1 MPALGIAAL
10 LLVVGIISL
19 FVREATRLASLGLFV
34 AAIVAAIASAI
45 VIVPAGHA
53 GVPVLFGKVQNF
65 HLSEGMHLINPL
77 VQVTALSVRTEE
89 YTMSS
94 ATREGRIK
102 GDDSIRVLT
111 SDGLEMPLDVTI
123 LYRLSPSDAPWIYRN
138 IGPNYEAK
146 IIRPAARTAIR
157 EAASNL
163 TAQEAYSLKRKE
175 LAEDS
180 QKLLELQIANLLGQH
195 EDFKG
200 PGVIIQ
206 DVLLRN
212 VSLPTRVRDAI
223 ERKLT
228 AAQEAQQME
237 FVLEKERK
245 EAERKEIEAKGIA
258 NFQKVVSEDISEQLL
273 QWKGIEATMEISR
286 SPNAKVVIIG
296 SGASGLPVILNTN

>member
-123 LYRLSPSDAPWIYRN
+123 LYKLSPSDAPWIYRN
-138 IGPNYEAK
+138 IGPNFEAK

-180 QKLLELQIANLLGQH
+180 Q
-195 EDFKG
+195 
-200 PGVIIQ
+200 
-206 DVLLRN
+206 
-212 VSLPTRVRDAI
+212 
-223 ERKLT
+223 
-228 AAQEAQQME
+228 
-237 FVLEKERK
+237 
-245 EAERKEIEAKGIA
+245 
-258 NFQKVVSEDISEQLL
+258 
-273 QWKGIEATMEISR
+273 
-286 SPNAKVVIIG
+286 
-296 SGASGLPVILNTN
+296 GLPRTPDRQSPRPA